1 MMAHQKSDGLF
12 MDQKVHVASEYLIGF
27 ELAFW
32 ESRKTNHFL
41 QSTEIE
47 FYIIISYNIYF
58 KLTNVTLRLHG
69 PTNIFI

>member
-1 MMAHQKSDGLF
+1 MAHQKSDGLF

-41 QSTEIE
+41 QSTENRIL
-47 FYIIISYNIYF
+47 YHYQ
-58 KLTNVTLRLHG
+58 L
-69 PTNIFI
+69 